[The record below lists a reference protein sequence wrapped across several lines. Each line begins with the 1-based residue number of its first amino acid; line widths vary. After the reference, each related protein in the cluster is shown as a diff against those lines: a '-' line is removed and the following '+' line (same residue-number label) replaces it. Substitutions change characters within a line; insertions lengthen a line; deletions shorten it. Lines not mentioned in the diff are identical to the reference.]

1 LDLAIGFV
9 DGVYLIARIS
19 FASSICLTNRAISAM
34 GESMSK
40 IRISESKEGDEL
52 PSEEADRRRD
62 DTLRNML
69 RTKPKPHEK
78 MKKKGDQDQRS

>member
-1 LDLAIGFV
+1 
-9 DGVYLIARIS
+9 
-19 FASSICLTNRAISAM
+19 M